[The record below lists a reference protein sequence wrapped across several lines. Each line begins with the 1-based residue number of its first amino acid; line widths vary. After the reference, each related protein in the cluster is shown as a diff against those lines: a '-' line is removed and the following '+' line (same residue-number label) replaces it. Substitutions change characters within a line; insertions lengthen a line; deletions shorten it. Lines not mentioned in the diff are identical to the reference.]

1 MEKDI
6 SFKFTITEK
15 ILPVL
20 VNIICYNPTLKNLHF
35 EFANVR
41 IESDMF
47 AVREN
52 VDEVRSYLHFTS
64 GVEFLNLVVGLWH
77 VFALCGHTLH
87 PGVI

>member
-20 VNIICYNPTLKNLHF
+20 VNIICYNPTLLHF

-41 IESDMF
+41 IESDLTTYF
-47 AVREN
+47 I
-52 VDEVRSYLHFTS
+52 FT
-64 GVEFLNLVVGLWH
+64 
-77 VFALCGHTLH
+77 TLDM
-87 PGVI
+87 

>member
-6 SFKFTITEK
+6 SLKFTITEK
-15 ILPVL
+15 ILL
-20 VNIICYNPTLKNLHF
+20 VNIICYNPTLLHF

-52 VDEVRSYLHFTS
+52 VDQVRSYQK
-64 GVEFLNLVVGLWH
+64 GRR
-77 VFALCGHTLH
+77 
-87 PGVI
+87 

>member
-6 SFKFTITEK
+6 SLKFTITEK
-15 ILPVL
+15 ILL
-20 VNIICYNPTLKNLHF
+20 VNIICYNPTLLHF

-52 VDEVRSYLHFTS
+52 VDQVRSYLHFTS
-64 GVEFLNLVVGLWH
+64 GVEFLNLFVGLWH